1 MDDIIANALLDSA
14 ILAPSGHNSQ
24 PWKFRV
30 GEDCITVMPDF
41 SKRLY
46 MVDPL
51 DREIFISIGCAVENI
66 CITATKFNLKTLVE
80 IKDNNVDIT
89 FERCTDIVASPLV
102 SFIAKRQ
109 TNRNIFDNT
118 LIHKSII
125 DYLSSTGAKL
135 YSRGSKEFDIV
146 KSFVKLGN
154 SAQMTDKDFVNEL
167 KEWMR
172 LNETQAARE
181 LDGLSYDVIGAPNM
195 PSWISRPIVSLM
207 LNAAMQNRS
216 DMKKLQ
222 SSPFIAAF
230 DGQDDMA
237 GWIETGRRLERFLLI
252 ATSHNIAC
260 AFINQPCEVESLAV
274 ELGRQLHLQQKLQ
287 ILLRIGHASPS
298 KRSRRRPREAF
309 IVDDM

>member
-1 MDDIIANALLDSA
+1 MCSLSLLY
-14 ILAPSGHNSQ
+14 
-24 PWKFRV
+24 
-30 GEDCITVMPDF
+30 T
-41 SKRLY
+41 
-46 MVDPL
+46 
-51 DREIFISIGCAVENI
+51 DR
-66 CITATKFNLKTLVE
+66 KK
-80 IKDNNVDIT
+80 
-89 FERCTDIVASPLV
+89 
-102 SFIAKRQ
+102 
-109 TNRNIFDNT
+109 
-118 LIHKSII
+118 
-125 DYLSSTGAKL
+125 
-135 YSRGSKEFDIV
+135 
-146 KSFVKLGN
+146 
-154 SAQMTDKDFVNEL
+154 L

-260 AFINQPCEVESLAV
+260 AFINQPCVGNQPLQLCQFSFHNSL
-274 ELGRQLHLQQKLQ
+274 R
-287 ILLRIGHASPS
+287 LLCGIIFCIFR
-298 KRSRRRPREAF
+298 
-309 IVDDM
+309 